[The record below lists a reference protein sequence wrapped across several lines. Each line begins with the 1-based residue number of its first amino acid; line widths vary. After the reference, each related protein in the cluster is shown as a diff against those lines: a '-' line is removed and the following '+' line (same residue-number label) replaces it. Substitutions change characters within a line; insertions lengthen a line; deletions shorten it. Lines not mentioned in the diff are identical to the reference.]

1 MNIPGIVRL
10 FINPSKLCLPGNHL
24 RFIINILPLTLFIL
38 CMASSVWSYEIT
50 KGSQVAYN
58 LAEMSIEDLMNIQV
72 TLASKKP
79 EKYFDTPAAIYVITN
94 EDLKR
99 SGVTNI
105 PDALRLAP
113 GVEVAR
119 IDSTKWSVSIRGLSS
134 ALNRRML
141 VLMDGRSVY
150 NPGFAGVYWD
160 DAVDYPLDDIEH
172 IEIIRGPGGSVWG
185 TSAVNGIINIIT
197 KNAKDT
203 QGGLVSVGGGTE
215 EKIFGGA
222 RYGGKLSENANY
234 RVYAKYFNR
243 DALWHADGNNYD
255 NWQNGQAGF
264 STFWDL
270 KDGTAFRLQGDIYQT
285 SLGQKTADNLVSS
298 GGNILGR
305 WQRSKETS
313 DTTLQFYYD
322 HAYRNDKTT
331 AVGIVDNLDFDFQY
345 RTSSFS
351 RQEINCGLGYRLT
364 IINTKGTFGGIDPSG
379 TPYDLYYDPDHRND
393 NLFSAFVQDKITLVQ
408 DRLYLTLGSKFEH
421 NDYSGYEIQPNA
433 RILWKPTQNQ
443 SVWASVSRAVRTP
456 TEVEQNFVLKGHYVG
471 FDVTLAPNKEFKS
484 EELVAYELG
493 YRIQPAKRLAL
504 DITAYY
510 NVYNNLFSL
519 EYISALPP
527 NIVYSLGNKI
537 SGDILGGE
545 ISIDY
550 NPFDW
555 WKLHASQS
563 IMRIKMKADPD
574 SSETLTNVT
583 VPSYENSSPS
593 YQTLL
598 RSYMD
603 LPHNLK
609 LDCTFR
615 LVGRLPGNTGTREV
629 PSYNSLD
636 VRLAWNIKPGIEIS
650 VVGQNL
656 LKDHHAE
663 FPNGLAVP
671 PELPR
676 GVYTKAQWKW

>member
-1 MNIPGIVRL
+1 MNIPRIVRL
-10 FINPSKLCLPGNHL
+10 LVNPPKSCPSVNPL
-24 RFIINILPLTLFIL
+24 RLIQTILPLVLCIL
-38 CMASSVWSYEIT
+38 CMATPVWSYELANS
-50 KGSQVAYN
+50 SQIGHD
-58 LAEMSIEDLMNIQV
+58 LAEMSIEDLMNIEV

-94 EDLKR
+94 EDIKR

-141 VLMDGRSVY
+141 VLMDGRSVF
-150 NPGFAGVYWD
+150 NPGVAGVYWD

-172 IEIIRGPGGSVWG
+172 IEIVRGPGGSVWG
-185 TSAVNGIINIIT
+185 ANAVNGVINIIT

-203 QGGLVSVGGGTE
+203 QGGLVNVGGGTE
-215 EKIFGGA
+215 EKIFGSV
-222 RYGGKLSENANY
+222 RYGGKMGDSANY
-234 RVYAKYFNR
+234 RAYAKYFNR

-255 NWQNGQAGF
+255 NWQNGQTGF
-264 STFWDL
+264 STFWDP
-270 KDGTAFRLQGDIYQT
+270 KNGNTFRLQGDFYQT
-285 SLGQKTADNLVSS
+285 SLGQKGVGNVDSS

-322 HAYRNDKTT
+322 HTYRNDKKT
-331 AVGIVDNLDFDFQY
+331 AAGIVDNLDFDFQY
-345 RTSSFS
+345 KTSAFS

-364 IINTKGTFGGIDPSG
+364 IINTKGIFGGIDPTG
-379 TPYDLYYDPDHRND
+379 IPYDSYYDPNHRND

-408 DRLYLTLGSKFEH
+408 DSLYLTLGSKFEH

-433 RILWKPTQNQ
+433 RILWKPTPNQ

-456 TEVEQNFVLKGHYVG
+456 TEVEQGFSLIAHYG
-471 FDVTLAPNKEFKS
+471 PYDVALAPNKDFKP
-484 EELVAYELG
+484 EELTAYEMG
-493 YRIQPAKRLAL
+493 YRIQPAKRLAIDL
-504 DITAYY
+504 TAYY
-510 NVYNNLFSL
+510 NVYRNLMSL

-527 NIVYSLGNKI
+527 NVVYSIGNKI

-563 IMRIKMKADPD
+563 ILHIKMQPD
-574 SSETLTNVT
+574 SDSTETLTKVT

-603 LPHNLK
+603 LPYNLK
-609 LDCTFR
+609 LDCTYR
-615 LVGRLPGNTGTREV
+615 LVARLPAYTGSREV
-629 PSYNSLD
+629 PTYHSLD
-636 VRLAWNIKPGIEIS
+636 VRLAWNIKPDIELS

-656 LKDHHAE
+656 LNDHHPE
-663 FPNGLAVP
+663 FPNGLEVS